1 MAGVAEYRDAPAAP
15 LLSAPW
21 PFAPEGDQQFHS
33 KSSQVK
39 AEVKINPQRGTL
51 V

>member
-1 MAGVAEYRDAPAAP
+1 MAGVAEYRDASAAP

-21 PFAPEGDQQFHS
+21 LFAPEGHLQFHS

-39 AEVKINPQRGTL
+39 AEVKMNPRRGTL